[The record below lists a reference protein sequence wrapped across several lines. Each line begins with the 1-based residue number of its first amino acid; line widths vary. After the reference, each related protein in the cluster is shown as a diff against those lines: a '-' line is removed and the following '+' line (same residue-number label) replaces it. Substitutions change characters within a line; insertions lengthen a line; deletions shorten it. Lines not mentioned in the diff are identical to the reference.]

1 MHRMVGNARTNG
13 LRNGTSIG
21 YTESITAQGAI
32 ELRATMSEMERAA
45 MVQQAAGGDGDA
57 LQKLILHYHGP
68 LQGTIEGRIKAAL
81 RRYIDAED
89 ILQQTYVAV
98 FQSIERCSF
107 VGPGAFY
114 KWLETIALER
124 LHQTERNLRRQKR
137 DIGREVHDGSRLP
150 AGFQCDSSYPDLF
163 ARLSDGGSTP
173 SRQLSRVEA
182 AAVVMSSL
190 ARLTADQRT
199 VIQMRF
205 LQDRPVEEI
214 AAALGKSPDAIYML
228 CHRGLKELQAL
239 LGTVSQ
245 FLIAPQAR

>member
-1 MHRMVGNARTNG
+1 
-13 LRNGTSIG
+13 
-21 YTESITAQGAI
+21 
-32 ELRATMSEMERAA
+32 MSEMERAA
-45 MVQQAAGGDGDA
+45 MVQQAAGGDDDA

-68 LQGTIEGRIKAAL
+68 LQGTIEGRIKATL
-81 RRYIDAED
+81 RRHIDAED
-89 ILQQTYVAV
+89 ILQQTYIAA
-98 FQSIERCSF
+98 FESIGGCQF
-107 VGPGAFY
+107 DGPGGFY
-114 KWLETIALER
+114 TWLEIIALNRLNQVER
-124 LHQTERNLRRQKR
+124 DLRRQKR

-150 AGFQCDSSYPDLF
+150 AGFQSDSSYPDLF

-214 AAALGKSPDAIYML
+214 AAALGKSADAVYML
-228 CHRGLKELQAL
+228 CHRGLKELQGL
-239 LGTVSQ
+239 LGGISRH
-245 FLIAPQAR
+245 LSGL